1 MKKKILVIAVHPD
14 DEVLG
19 CGGTIFKHR
28 RQGDDVKVLFISGGN
43 DDQKSYISEVTSIL
57 DVSYVNL
64 DLPDMYLADKSL
76 NEIIPMI
83 AKCINEYKP
92 EVLYIPNRSDAHSDH
107 RAIFE
112 AMIPFSKSFRY
123 PYIKEIYMC
132 EVHSETDLAF
142 PLIENTFQSNCYIDI
157 SAHWEMKKKAML
169 VYKSELLDYPL
180 TRSMSSIEAKNR
192 YRGSLISVEYA
203 ESFQILKKVM

>member
-28 RQGDDVKVLFISGGN
+28 SQGDDVKVLFISGGN
-43 DDQKSYISEVTSIL
+43 EDQKSYILEVTSML
-57 DVSYVNL
+57 DVSYENL
-64 DLPDMYLADKSL
+64 DLPDMYLADMSL

-92 EVLYIPNRSDAHSDH
+92 EVLYIPNRSDVHSDH

-132 EVHSETDLAF
+132 EVHSETDLAL
-142 PLIENTFQSNCYIDI
+142 PLIENTFQPNCFVDI
-157 SAHWEMKKKAML
+157 SAYWEMKKKAML
-169 VYKSELLDYPL
+169 VYESELLEYPL

-192 YRGSLISVEYA
+192 YKGSLISVEYA
-203 ESFQILKKVM
+203 EAFQILKKVM